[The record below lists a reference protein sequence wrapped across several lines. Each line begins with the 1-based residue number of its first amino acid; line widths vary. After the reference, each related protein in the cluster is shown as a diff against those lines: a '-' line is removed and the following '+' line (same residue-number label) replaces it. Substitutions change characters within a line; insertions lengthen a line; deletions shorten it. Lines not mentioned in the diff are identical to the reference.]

1 MKINKPAAGL
11 LRGGMSISALILLI
25 TLSCTPVY
33 DTDYQAFFAAD
44 VQRCLYIL
52 NGSAESLSGL
62 DLDEG
67 TIYNSLQTVGYY
79 NSSSAVPNDLYQY
92 DGRLYVVLSG
102 QNAIEAY
109 DAGESADAQIL
120 DYLPDYRHYFKN
132 GYNPMYFIPV
142 DGTSWVFVS
151 GYKTDEVQLVNLN
164 DTETAYS
171 FTACFEELDDS
182 SFEHSETQTE
192 PTVKNAAGD
201 NKKRGSTSGSVY
213 IDGGTGWLYVT
224 NVRYDAGIL
233 LTEGDTLAEYS
244 GSNVQAPGEFR
255 EATLSIFSFNVPA
268 LTDGAAESSINLHLV
283 AELNLE
289 DIYYGASDVNGEYFP
304 GNGLNPQSS
313 FIHNGL
319 LTIVCTGTNGG
330 SASAFTDS
338 EYLPYLPGSTT
349 VRYDVGAEKPGTNPD
364 DGIILVLDLSSP
376 AAPSYEGHLD
386 IGGSPVLFRESVD
399 ESGQTVY
406 LAGVGGIQSFKYGN
420 SFSGYSVLH
429 SSDNMIIEAENTAYD
444 YYSGLSYDEDDDLL
458 YISFFSEDRIVAV
471 TPEGVSAGSW
481 TSGDGPGALLIY
493 NKE

>member
-1 MKINKPAAGL
+1 MKRNRPGARISC
-11 LRGGMSISALILLI
+11 GGSIISALILLI

-33 DTDYQAFFAAD
+33 DTEYQAFFAAD

-52 NGSAESLSGL
+52 NGSAENLSGL

-67 TIYNSLQTVGYY
+67 EIYNSLQTVGYY
-79 NSSSAVPNDLYQY
+79 NSSSAVPNDIYQY
-92 DGRLYVVLSG
+92 GGRLYVILSG
-102 QNAIEAY
+102 QNSIEAY
-109 DAGESADAQIL
+109 DAGDSADDQLL
-120 DYLPDYRHYFKN
+120 DYLTDYRHYFKN

-151 GYKTDEVQLVNLN
+151 GYKTDEVQLVNLD
-164 DTETAYS
+164 DTQTVYS
-171 FTACFEELDDS
+171 FIACFEEVDDS
-182 SFEHSETQTE
+182 SFTHPEIQTT
-192 PTVKNAAGD
+192 PTIKNATGD

-213 IDGGTGWLYVT
+213 IDGSTGWLYVT

-233 LTEGDTLAEYS
+233 LTEGDTLAEYN

-255 EATLSIFSFNVPA
+255 EATLSIFSFNASA
-268 LTDGAAESSINLHLV
+268 LTDGASESSINLQLV
-283 AELNLE
+283 SEVNLE
-289 DIYYGASDVNGEYFP
+289 DFYYTAADGQYFP

-319 LTIVCTGTNGG
+319 LSIVCTGTNGG
-330 SASAFTDS
+330 SASVFTDS
-338 EYLPYLPGSTT
+338 EYLPYLSGSTT
-349 VRYDVGAEKPGTNPD
+349 VRYEVDDEKPGTNPD

-376 AAPSYEGHLD
+376 EVPVYAGHMD
-386 IGGSPVLFRESVD
+386 IGGSPVMFRESVD

-420 SFSGYSVLH
+420 SFSGFSVLH
-429 SSDNMIIEAENTAYD
+429 SSDNMIIEAENSAYD
-444 YYSGLSYDEDDDLL
+444 YYSGLSYDENDDLL

-481 TSGDGPGALLIY
+481 ISGDGPGALLIY